1 MYVLWIAATV
11 LLVAVEAATVGL
23 TCIWFALG
31 SAAALI
37 ASLAGLS
44 PAMQLAVFVIVSAL
58 SLIFLKPFATKHL
71 YTNRTATNADRV
83 IGQHGVVTQAIDN
96 EMAEGQVRVSG
107 QIWTARSSNDNIRIP
122 CGTLVTV
129 QQISGVKLIVDPA
142 NEEKECN
149 V

>member
-1 MYVLWIAATV
+1 MI
-11 LLVAVEAATVGL
+11 
-23 TCIWFALG
+23 
-31 SAAALI
+31 
-37 ASLAGLS
+37 
-44 PAMQLAVFVIVSAL
+44 QLAVFVIVSAL
-58 SLIFLKPFATKHL
+58 SLIFLKPFAAKHL

-83 IGQHGVVTQAIDN
+83 IGRHGVVTQAIDN
-96 EMAEGQVRVSG
+96 EMAEGQVQVSG
-107 QIWTARSSNDNIRIP
+107 QIWTARSSNDNVRIP